1 MRFATIT
8 RNNDF
13 RRAYGRGRSFV
24 GYSLVV
30 YVCKN
35 RNCGTR
41 VGITSSKKIGNAVQ
55 RNRARRVIRA
65 AVDAVIPK
73 EGLGNVDLILVA
85 RASTAGQK
93 SQQVAALLKKLLK
106 KAGYLQENPAPAA
119 AAPTAAGPAEDAPA
133 ADSAPAVSENTSGA
147 APTSHT
153 SPLPENASGENTASQ
168 PLTTSASEP
177 VPSEGPLHRQKGDDR

>member
-1 MRFATIT
+1 MRYPTIT

-13 RRAYGRGRSFV
+13 RRAYSKGKSFV

-30 YVCKN
+30 YVMKN
-35 RNCGTR
+35 RNAGTR

-65 AVDAVIPK
+65 AVDAVVPK

-85 RASTAGQK
+85 RSSTAGQK
-93 SQQVAALLKKLLK
+93 SQQVAAVLKKLLK
-106 KAGYLQENPAPAA
+106 KANLLPDAPAA
-119 AAPTAAGPAEDAPA
+119 A
-133 ADSAPAVSENTSGA
+133 SQQA

-153 SPLPENASGENTASQ
+153 CPTPEEAPGTVPAHT
-168 PLTTSASEP
+168 PLTTSAPEP
-177 VPSEGPLHRQKGDDR
+177 ETKPEPLLNNGDADR

>member
-1 MRFATIT
+1 MRYPTIT

-13 RRAYGRGRSFV
+13 RRAYNRGKSFV

-35 RNCGTR
+35 RNGGTR

-65 AVDAVIPK
+65 AVDAVVPK

-85 RASTAGQK
+85 RTSTAGQK
-93 SQQVAALLKKLLK
+93 SQQVAAVLKKLLK
-106 KAGYLQENPAPAA
+106 KAGLLP
-119 AAPTAAGPAEDAPA
+119 DAPA
-133 ADSAPAVSENTSGA
+133 AQDAAPAAPAPEAQA

-153 SPLPENASGENTASQ
+153 CPVPEDASGELPAQT
-168 PLTTSASEP
+168 PLNTSASEA
-177 VPSEGPLHRQKGDDR
+177 VPQTAPLQRNGDADQ

>member
-1 MRFATIT
+1 MRFPTIT

-13 RRAYGRGRSFV
+13 RRAYNRGKSYV
-24 GYSLVV
+24 GYSVVV

-35 RNCGTR
+35 RNAGTR

-65 AVDAVIPK
+65 AVDAVVPK

-85 RASTAGQK
+85 RTSTAGQK
-93 SQQVAALLKKLLK
+93 SQQVAAVLKKLLK
-106 KAGYLQENPAPAA
+106 KAGLLP
-119 AAPTAAGPAEDAPA
+119 DAPA
-133 ADSAPAVSENTSGA
+133 ATANAAEA

-153 SPLPENASGENTASQ
+153 CPPPEAASGTQ
-168 PLTTSASEP
+168 PAETPLNTSASETAP
-177 VPSEGPLHRQKGDDR
+177 QTAPLQRDGDVDQ

>member
-1 MRFATIT
+1 MRYPTIT

-13 RRAYGRGRSFV
+13 RRAYNRGKSYV
-24 GYSLVV
+24 GYSVVV

-35 RNCGTR
+35 RNAGTR

-65 AVDAVIPK
+65 AVDAVVPK

-85 RASTAGQK
+85 RTSTAGQK
-93 SQQVAALLKKLLK
+93 SQQVAAVLKKLLK
-106 KAGYLQENPAPAA
+106 KAGLLP
-119 AAPTAAGPAEDAPA
+119 DAPA
-133 ADSAPAVSENTSGA
+133 ARDAEPASDAKTASAASAAAANPAEA

-153 SPLPENASGENTASQ
+153 SPLSEDASATPPAQ
-168 PLTTSASEP
+168 PPLNTSASETA
-177 VPSEGPLHRQKGDDR
+177 PLTAPLQRDGDADQ

>member
-1 MRFATIT
+1 MRFPTIT

-13 RRAYGRGRSFV
+13 RRAYGRGKSFV

-41 VGITSSKKIGNAVQ
+41 VGVTSSKKIGNAVQ

-106 KAGYLQENPAPAA
+106 KAGLLPDDPAA
-119 AAPTAAGPAEDAPA
+119 AEALPAE
-133 ADSAPAVSENTSGA
+133 A
-147 APTSHT
+147 APTSLT
-153 SPLPENASGENTASQ
+153 SPLPENGSGDAPAHT

-177 VPSEGPLHRQKGDDR
+177 VPPAEPLQRPKEDDR

>member
-1 MRFATIT
+1 MRFPTIT

-13 RRAYGRGRSFV
+13 RRAYGRGKSFV

-30 YVCKN
+30 YVVKN
-35 RNCGTR
+35 RNLGTR

-106 KAGYLQENPAPAA
+106 KAGLLP
-119 AAPTAAGPAEDAPA
+119 DAPA
-133 ADSAPAVSENTSGA
+133 AEAALTSL
-147 APTSHT
+147 T
-153 SPLPENASGENTASQ
+153 SPLPENGSGDAPAHT

-177 VPSEGPLHRQKGDDR
+177 VPPAEPLQRPKEDDR